1 MTEILWRRTLQAARR
16 LGHSSAAAEKSVWT
30 QPTENPTKAW
40 SVWRARAC
48 EPVPAGRQRVLA
60 LGPARPVG
68 WHGCSYRAVV

>member
-16 LGHSSAAAEKSVWT
+16 LGHSSAAAEK
-30 QPTENPTKAW
+30 TENPTKAW